1 MQRNII
7 CGCGSQVRAE
17 TRELSTRG
25 VTCPNCGDVVRLDPS
40 KSSKSRSASDE
51 FDDELA
57 EEDEVSLDPSDY
69 QGGTQK
75 LGARGRRFSFL
86 NLIPSPL
93 LEPGWPIVALSTFLS
108 TGLMVGAVLGLDQLS
123 IVRKLKIP
131 VDVAKKKGDEKPK
144 VREPRVAWQ
153 DFNGWSKFPAE
164 QKSARA
170 SLKIAENFVEL
181 AKQSQY
187 NDMIKIFTTKQ
198 VADIVQYG
206 REAVENTRS
215 EDSKAVGQRKLIT
228 IMMKDF
234 FDNSQAIALGYHD
247 WRIIGY
253 SVASDETAILVR
265 YYREEKTPAELVSS
279 EQVLSQIAG
288 LINFD
293 EFTENYKGIFNT
305 KSLNIEASLKR
316 GIKVK
321 DFYAS
326 KLYGY
331 AVLVFSHG
339 AKSPALINLIDWQT
353 DRSIHSFCREQMSL
367 QVDDGKWVLKQ
378 ADGNSADGSQVVLSN
393 NSIALIQAW
402 MAAGEGNT
410 SLVTR
415 GRIADAID
423 EVYASTEDP
432 LMLDL
437 RARMDLEQGNIGGAR
452 KSFQEAEE
460 KGFQS
465 LEAFKFFLMQS
476 GERGDENG
484 VSEYLKKLTEY
495 WGVKSLGLEAREDR
509 DKFLT
514 FEKSWRKLQ

>member
-17 TRELSTRG
+17 IRELSTRG
-25 VTCPNCGDVVRLDPS
+25 VRCPNCGDIVRLDPS
-40 KSSKSRSASDE
+40 KSSSASDE
-51 FDDELA
+51 FDEDLA
-57 EEDEVSLDPSDY
+57 EDDDDLSLDPSDY
-69 QGGTQK
+69 HGGTQK

-86 NLIPSPL
+86 SFIPLPL
-93 LEPGWPIVALSTFLS
+93 FEPGWPIVALSTFLS
-108 TGLMVGAVLGLDQLS
+108 TGLMVGGVLGLDQLS

-206 REAVENTRS
+206 REAVENTKAQ
-215 EDSKAVGQRKLIT
+215 DSKAVGQRKLIT

-293 EFTENYKGIFNT
+293 DFTEKYKGIFNT

-321 DFYAS
+321 DFYAN

-331 AVLVFSHG
+331 AVLVFSNG

-353 DRSIHSFCREQMSL
+353 DSSIHSFCRDQMSL

-378 ADGNSADGSQVVLSN
+378 PDSNSPDGSQVVLSN

-423 EVYASTEDP
+423 EVYSATEDP

-437 RARMDLEQGNIGGAR
+437 RARMALEQGNLGTAR

-465 LEAFKFFLMQS
+465 LEAFKFFLMES
-476 GERGDENG
+476 GERGDEKG
-484 VSEYLKKLTEY
+484 VNQYLTKLTEY
-495 WGVKSLGLEAREDR
+495 WGVKALGLEAREDR
-509 DKFLT
+509 DKFLM

>member
-17 TRELSTRG
+17 IRELSTRG
-25 VTCPNCGDVVRLDPS
+25 VTCPNCGDVVRLNPS
-40 KSSKSRSASDE
+40 KSSSASDD
-51 FDDELA
+51 FDEELV
-57 EEDEVSLDPSDY
+57 EDDDVDLSLDPSDY

-75 LGARGRRFSFL
+75 LGARGRRFSIL
-86 NLIPSPL
+86 NFIPMPL
-93 LEPGWPIVALSTFLS
+93 FEPGWPIVALSTFLS
-108 TGLMVGAVLGLDQLS
+108 IGLMVGAVLGLDRLS
-123 IVRKLKIP
+123 IVRKLKIS
-131 VDVAKKKGDEKPK
+131 VAADKKKVDDKPK

-164 QKSARA
+164 QKTARA
-170 SLKIAENFVEL
+170 SLKIAEEFVEL
-181 AKQSQY
+181 AKQSKYQEI
-187 NDMIKIFTTKQ
+187 IKIFRTKQ
-198 VADIVQYG
+198 VAEIVQYG
-206 REAVENTRS
+206 NEAAENTKA

-234 FDNSQAIALGYHD
+234 LDNSQALALGYHD

-253 SVASDETAILVR
+253 SVASDETAILLR

-293 EFTENYKGIFNT
+293 DFTEKYKGIFNT
-305 KSLNIEASLKR
+305 KSLNVEASLKR

-321 DFYAS
+321 EFYAS

-339 AKSPALINLIDWQT
+339 ANSPALINLIDWQT

-367 QVDDGKWVLKQ
+367 QVDDGKWVVKQ
-378 ADGNSADGSQVVLSN
+378 ADSSSADDSQVVLSN
-393 NSIALIQAW
+393 NSISLIQAW

-423 EVYASTEDP
+423 EVYTATQDP

-437 RARMDLEQGNIGGAR
+437 RARMALEQGNLGTAM
-452 KSFQEAEE
+452 KSFEEAEE
-460 KGFQS
+460 QGFHT
-465 LEAFKFFLMQS
+465 LEAFKFFLIQS
-476 GERGDENG
+476 GERGDEKG
-484 VSEYLKKLTEY
+484 VNEHLAKLTEY
-495 WGVKSLGLEAREDR
+495 WEVKALGLEAREDR
-509 DKFLT
+509 DRFLA
-514 FEKSWRKLQ
+514 FEKAWRKLQ